1 MCNLL
6 NFIDNINNVLKLTH
20 FVKATYEA
28 QFPRLSGWG
37 CALFGHCSEPSLFA
51 SCFSD
56 DRQIIWNC
64 KRALQSNASFDKSCL
79 SRDVLTQKK
88 SINSERSFHPHLSF
102 IRLLLCC
109 CSPTRKFHY
118 AFNVYFLNVSCYWAK
133 RYISLLKTNNLF
145 KMTKLFLR
153 A

>member
-56 DRQIIWNC
+56 DGQIIWNC

-88 SINSERSFHPHLSF
+88 SINLERSFHPHLSF
-102 IRLLLCC
+102 IRLLYVVVVLHVNFIMLLMFISWM
-109 CSPTRKFHY
+109 SPVTEQKGIFPY
-118 AFNVYFLNVSCYWAK
+118 
-133 RYISLLKTNNLF
+133 
-145 KMTKLFLR
+145 
-153 A
+153 